1 MDHYLF
7 AFEKLT
13 VWQLAKDLTKE
24 IYTLTK
30 VFPSEEKYGL
40 IQQMRRSATSICANI
55 AEGSTRSSA
64 KDQAHFTTIAY
75 GSLIELLNHLIIA
88 KELEFLDNETFLK
101 LRTSINNLSVKL
113 SNFKKTQLA
122 RIKL

>member
-1 MDHYLF
+1 MENYLF

-13 VWQLAKDLTKE
+13 VWQLAKDLAKE

-30 VFPSEEKYGL
+30 VFPTEEKYGL

>member
-1 MDHYLF
+1 MENYLF

-13 VWQLAKDLTKE
+13 VWQLAKDLAKE

-30 VFPSEEKYGL
+30 VFPTEEKYGL

-88 KELEFLDNETFLK
+88 KELEFLDNETFLR

>member
-1 MDHYLF
+1 MENYLF

-13 VWQLAKDLTKE
+13 VWQLAKNLAKQ

-30 VFPSEEKYGL
+30 VFPTEEKYGL
-40 IQQMRRSATSICANI
+40 IQQMKRSATSICANI